1 MGRAAQNPNVYIGT
15 MRMDPLF
22 DFRNKVVLVTG
33 GTRGL
38 GYRMARAV
46 AERGA
51 NLVVASRR
59 QEASDAVAAEFRAL
73 GREALG
79 VACHVGRW
87 EDISGLVAA
96 AYTRFGRVDV
106 LVNNAGMSPLTDTPE
121 DVSEELF
128 DKIIG
133 INFKGPFRLC
143 ALIGRR
149 MAEGDGGCIIN
160 VSSSAS
166 LRPLANAIPYSGA
179 KAALNTLAAGFG
191 AEFGGKVRINTLAAG
206 PFLTDISEHWPEEYR
221 TRAASVIGRPGNPE
235 EIVTAAL
242 FLASPASTFV
252 ASALLRVD
260 GGLQ

>member
-1 MGRAAQNPNVYIGT
+1 
-15 MRMDPLF
+15 MDPLF
-22 DFRNKVVLVTG
+22 DFSGKVVLVTG

-38 GYRMARAV
+38 GYRMARAF

-51 NLVVASRR
+51 NIVVASRK
-59 QEASDAVAAEFRAL
+59 QEACDEVAAEFRAL

-79 VACHVGRW
+79 VACHVARW
-87 EDISGLVAA
+87 DDIARLVET

-106 LVNNAGMSPLTDTPE
+106 LVNNAGMSPLTDTSE
-121 DVSEELF
+121 DVSEQLF
-128 DKIIG
+128 DKIISV
-133 INFKGPFRLC
+133 NFKGPFRLC
-143 ALIGRR
+143 ALVGRR
-149 MAEGDGGCIIN
+149 MAEAGGGCIIN
-160 VSSSAS
+160 ISSFAS

-206 PFLTDISEHWPEEYR
+206 PFLTDISAHWPEEYR

-242 FLASPASTFV
+242 FLASPASSFV
-252 ASALLRVD
+252 TSTLLRVD
-260 GGLQ
+260 GGL